1 MPKEKTV
8 AEHQIYTKEQADN
21 LAHRLHRFYQDL
33 PDDEKLIMGD
43 LLTQAAA
50 NSETS
55 GFASPS
61 AFKATTISLTNRPK
75 IAAISVATIRQGIR
89 VTW

>member
-1 MPKEKTV
+1 MP
-8 AEHQIYTKEQADN
+8 EHQIYTKEQADN
-21 LAHRLHRFYQDL
+21 LARRLHTFYQQL

-43 LLTQAAA
+43 LFEQAAA
-50 NSETS
+50 NAETT

-61 AFKATTISLTNRPK
+61 AFKATSVASLTSRPQV
-75 IAAISVATIRQGIR
+75 AVISVATIRKAIR

>member
-1 MPKEKTV
+1 M
-8 AEHQIYTKEQADN
+8 AQDQIYTKEQADN
-21 LAHRLHRFYQDL
+21 LAQRLHRFYQDL

-43 LLTQAAA
+43 MFEQAAA
-50 NSETS
+50 NAETS

-61 AFKATTISLTNRPK
+61 AFKATILTSRPQ
-75 IAAISVATIRQGIR
+75 ITSISVATIRKGIR